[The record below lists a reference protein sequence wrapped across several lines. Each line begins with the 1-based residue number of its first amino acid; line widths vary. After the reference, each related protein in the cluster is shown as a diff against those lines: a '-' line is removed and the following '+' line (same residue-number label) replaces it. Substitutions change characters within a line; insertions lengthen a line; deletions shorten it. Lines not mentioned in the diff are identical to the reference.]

1 MDSGQFL
8 LVNLFACI
16 IGVCL
21 YVLVLQA
28 LNRTASTLVEI
39 RDIIKSQSEPL
50 HLALKYLDN
59 IDESLR
65 QGQIRS
71 VKAEQEHSLYA
82 GAQSL
87 AANPMPPADG

>member
-1 MDSGQFL
+1 MVAKPEVLDYARSEENSLMDSGL

-28 LNRTASTLVEI
+28 LNRMANTLVEI
-39 RDIIKSQSEPL
+39 RDILKSQGEPL

-65 QGQIRS
+65 PRQDSSSQG
-71 VKAEQEHSLYA
+71 
-82 GAQSL
+82 
-87 AANPMPPADG
+87 